1 MGKFKYKYPFL
12 LHIQGDPCANYLY
25 DDDGQ
30 QIFDIEKA
38 KEIAQARYPDG
49 AWEVHNGAEVFYND
63 KYDREEE
70 ERRINA

>member
-1 MGKFKYKYPFL
+1 MGKFKFPFL

-25 DDDGQ
+25 DDGQ

-49 AWEVHNGAEVFYND
+49 AWEVHNGAEVFYNE
-63 KYDREEE
+63 KYDREE

>member
-1 MGKFKYKYPFL
+1 MGKFKAKYPFL

-25 DDDGQ
+25 DDGL
-30 QIFDIEKA
+30 QIFDIKKA

-49 AWEVHNGAEVFYND
+49 AWEVHNGAEAFYNE

>member
-1 MGKFKYKYPFL
+1 MGKFKYPFL

-25 DDDGQ
+25 DDGQ
-30 QIFDIEKA
+30 QIFDIEKV

-49 AWEVHNGAEVFYND
+49 AWEVHNGAEVFYNE
-63 KYDREEE
+63 KYDQEEE

>member
-1 MGKFKYKYPFL
+1 MGKHIHPFL
-12 LHIQGDPCANYLY
+12 LHIQGDPQADYLY

-38 KEIAQARYPDG
+38 KEIAQSRYPDG
-49 AWEVHNGAEVFYND
+49 AWEVHNGAEAYYNT

-70 ERRINA
+70 ERRIDE

>member
-1 MGKFKYKYPFL
+1 MGKFKYPFL
-12 LHIQGDPCANYLY
+12 LHIQGDPCANSLY
-25 DDDGQ
+25 DDGQ

-49 AWEVHNGAEVFYND
+49 AWEVHNGAEVFYNE

-70 ERRINA
+70 ERRIKA